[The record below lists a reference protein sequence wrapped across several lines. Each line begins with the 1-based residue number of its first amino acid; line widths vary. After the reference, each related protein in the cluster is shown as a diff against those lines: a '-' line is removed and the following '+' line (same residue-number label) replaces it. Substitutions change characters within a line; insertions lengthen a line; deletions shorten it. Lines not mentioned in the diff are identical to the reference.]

1 MEAEQSLMLVM
12 LSELMDSDDEKPNR
26 WESILWIKRRSV
38 SGYFNSIIREVMI
51 EDRMGFKEMFWMSAE
66 DFEFVLKHIDN
77 NRSLENMCKYSTD
90 VTDEVCWMKTGNYV
104 GWGKKM
110 LDESLL
116 WNKLSSNITFRH
128 PTWSFHFCQIL
139 KVFKTIQLF
148 IQYAIISML
157 DEMLDWLAPAFNFC
171 SFFVYIPEA
180 YLEPSQASMMEL
192 FLENS

>member
-77 NRSLENMCKYSTD
+77 NRSLANIRLTSQMKCVDWKLEIML
-90 VTDEVCWMKTGNYV
+90 DEAKKCWMKVCSETN
-104 GWGKKM
+104 
-110 LDESLL
+110 
-116 WNKLSSNITFRH
+116 FH
-128 PTWSFHFCQIL
+128 PT
-139 KVFKTIQLF
+139 
-148 IQYAIISML
+148 
-157 DEMLDWLAPAFNFC
+157 
-171 SFFVYIPEA
+171 
-180 YLEPSQASMMEL
+180 
-192 FLENS
+192 

>member
-104 GWGKKM
+104 GWGKKNVG
-110 LDESLL
+110 
-116 WNKLSSNITFRH
+116 WKFV
-128 PTWSFHFCQIL
+128 L
-139 KVFKTIQLF
+139 KQTF
-148 IQYAIISML
+148 IQH
-157 DEMLDWLAPAFNFC
+157 NFSPSNLIF
-171 SFFVYIPEA
+171 SFLPDFESV
-180 YLEPSQASMMEL
+180 
-192 FLENS
+192 